1 MQLIVQTNT
10 AMIIEIK
17 VHPMSKRI
25 LEAEYGAQPLSISRH
40 DILFSYL
47 CFRPMDDRMSY
58 HRARLFLTSRILID
72 VNDKLAYHIAR
83 DLDRI
88 GLTLFKLH
96 KDLMC
101 RHAAAAVQ
109 NGQVAR
115 KAILAWLEMHGIEE
129 DEFGLETAYKK
140 WQRFQWQLEKKNM
153 EFSSHFRY
161 KTAVKVA
168 KKMEA
173 KMPLIMQLGII
184 EIELKL
190 STFIECL
197 KENIK
202 VPKAFNGHARCYLYV
217 VIGKMSARK
226 AASLLGIH
234 RSNVDYGVK
243 VVKAWAAKNRM
254 VAHCLAQISALP
266 DK

>member
-1 MQLIVQTNT
+1 
-10 AMIIEIK
+10 MIIEIK

-140 WQRFQWQLEKKNM
+140 WQRFQWKLEEKNT
-153 EFSSHFRY
+153 EFSYHFRY
-161 KTAVKVA
+161 KTAVKVI
-168 KKMEA
+168 KKRRAE
-173 KMPLIMQLGII
+173 MPLLMDQGII
-184 EIELKL
+184 EIELKI
-190 STFIECL
+190 SKFINCL

-202 VPKAFNGHARCYLYV
+202 VPKLFNGHARCYFYV
-217 VIGKMSARK
+217 VVFQMSTHK
-226 AASLLGIH
+226 AARRLGISQP
-234 RSNVDYGVK
+234 RVLYGVK
-243 VVKAWAAKNRM
+243 VVKAWSQRNAL

-266 DK
+266 EK